1 MGSDR
6 WGGGFRGALLA
17 ALAYLATAV
26 LWHAPSSLSPADTI
40 PDLGDPLHLS
50 YVMAWDAH
58 QLVRRPWALY
68 DSNSFYP
75 YPRSLAFGDHLLP
88 EALMVAPVFWAT
100 GNAVLASNLGVVLAL
115 ALSALAMF
123 LLVRH
128 LTGSASAAFLAG
140 LMYAFNSFTRH
151 ELLRIHVLNIQWW
164 PLALLFLD
172 RFVRGGGRA
181 REARLFAGS
190 LLLQGLS
197 GAYYL
202 VCSAMIAPLWLVG
215 AYAAARRRPSGAEVR
230 RLLTALTLAGLPA
243 LLVLWPYVLQL
254 RSFGFEK
261 SLVDGADLLCY
272 AEPPQGNWLF
282 GGLHVFSGCF
292 GLPHFLGFLGGG
304 LMLAGAGLV
313 LWRGSKSGAWG
324 TGVLALL
331 SAAVGLSLSLGPM
344 LRVGGLELGSGPFRW
359 LHALVPL
366 VRGMDGSKRAGILVV
381 LGGAL
386 LAGIAL
392 AAIFERLGSR
402 GRLLAA
408 VLLAAL
414 LPLEHWTPP
423 PAGAA
428 VPTGATVPEVYRWL
442 ADESTAPIVE
452 LPLYPDV
459 SKRYWAAY
467 LYLSTYHWRPL
478 PIGRTSL
485 YPPAHDF
492 LAWSLRDFPD
502 DVSLTLLDRLGIRT
516 VVVHPLAW
524 DAAERERRLASLE
537 AEPRLRLVRRF
548 ESRAGERF
556 AGLGLGDERVYR
568 VEGVAPRAQPACTPA
583 DEVSRVGW
591 SLRALRPA
599 RLSAPGRARRFA
611 EWVREREWRRP
622 GVAAWAGD
630 DDRSTAWL
638 SDGAQ
643 RPGDGLELTL
653 PRTETLSAVALE
665 LAYPYDEFGRHVVL
679 VAEGGEDERR
689 RVPWADGPEERWAT
703 LQSLLERPREAR
715 MLLRLQP
722 RALQVLDVKI
732 AAREEDAAWPRW
744 AIPELRVFRACR

>member
-1 MGSDR
+1 MR
-6 WGGGFRGALLA
+6 TRTVA
-17 ALAYLATAV
+17 AAAAAYLAVAI
-26 LWHAPSSLSPADTI
+26 LWHAPSSISPADTI

-58 QLVRRPWALY
+58 QMVRRPWALY

-88 EALMVAPVFWAT
+88 EALMVAPVFWVT

-181 REARLFAGS
+181 RDARLFAGS
-190 LLLQGLS
+190 LVLQGLS

-202 VCSAMIAPLWLVG
+202 VCSAMIAPLWLTG
-215 AYAAARRRPSGAEVR
+215 AYAAAGRRPSGEEVR
-230 RLLTALTLAGLPA
+230 RLLPALTLAALPA
-243 LLVLWPYVLQL
+243 ALVLWPYVLQL

-304 LMLAGAGLV
+304 LMLGGAGLV
-313 LWRGSKSGAWG
+313 LWRGSRSGAWG
-324 TGVLALL
+324 LGLLALV
-331 SAAVGLSLSLGPM
+331 SAGVGLSLSLGPM
-344 LRVGGLELGSGPFRW
+344 LRVGGFAIGSGPFRA

-381 LGGAL
+381 LGAAQ

-392 AAIFERLGSR
+392 AALFERLGRRKTLSAVA
-402 GRLLAA
+402 LLA
-408 VLLAAL
+408 VL

-423 PAGAA
+423 AAGAA
-428 VPTGATVPEVYRWL
+428 VPTGAAVPEVYRWL
-442 ADESTAPIVE
+442 ADESAGPLVE

-459 SKRYWAAY
+459 SKRSWAAY
-467 LYLSTYHWRPL
+467 LYFSTYHWRPV

-502 DVSLTLLDRLGIRT
+502 DVSLTLLDRLGIHT
-516 VVVHPLAW
+516 IVVHPFAW
-524 DAAERERRLASLE
+524 DAGERDRRLASLE
-537 AEPRLRLVRRF
+537 AEGRLQLVRRF
-548 ESRAGERF
+548 EAGVGERF
-556 AGLGLGDERVYR
+556 AELGLGDERVYR
-568 VEGVAPRAQPACTPA
+568 IEGVAPSAQPACTPG
-583 DEVSRVGW
+583 DEVPRAGW

-599 RLSAPGRARRFA
+599 RPPAPGRAKRFA
-611 EWVREREWRRP
+611 EWVREREWRTP
-622 GVAAWAGD
+622 GVAAWGAD

-638 SDGAQ
+638 TDGRQ

-653 PRTETLSAVALE
+653 PRTETLTALALD

-679 VAEGGEDERR
+679 VAEGGEDQRR
-689 RVPWADGPEERWAT
+689 HVPWADGPEERWAT

-715 MLLRLQP
+715 MLLRFQP
-722 RALQVLDVKI
+722 RPLQVLDVKI
-732 AAREEDAAWPRW
+732 GAREEDAAWPRW
-744 AIPELRVFRACR
+744 AVPELRLFRACR